1 MVHKFLIAL
10 IFILTS
16 TFGVQAAQKSEK
28 FMFVAMPQNIAEQQ
42 FFSAEN
48 SKTVEAQTK
57 KMSFLEKILL
67 KKVVKK
73 INKTLTSK
81 GAKLHE
87 SVVKAGVTMA
97 GIGLALFLLA
107 IIIASGANAAAVGII
122 AFLGLLLNLIGVV
135 VAIIGINVK

>member
-1 MVHKFLIAL
+1 
-10 IFILTS
+10 
-16 TFGVQAAQKSEK
+16 
-28 FMFVAMPQNIAEQQ
+28 
-42 FFSAEN
+42 
-48 SKTVEAQTK
+48 
-57 KMSFLEKILL
+57 L
-67 KKVVKK
+67 KKVIKK

-81 GAKLHE
+81 GAKFHE

-107 IIIASGANAAAVGII
+107 IIIASGANALAVGVI